1 MVTEMKRT
9 NQKGFIDT
17 DALMGGFIILVILGV
32 VGVIFLAIFSKWE
45 WSEDNVSGIVYS
57 TTNNGPIAGNTNF
70 KVRASVDTYIDKDT
84 NESAYC
90 LPGNSP
96 YKELVNK
103 AAADKNIKVQVT
115 TKKGFWF
122 KAPWTCIDNVTVTE
136 VK

>member
-1 MVTEMKRT
+1 MKT
-9 NQKGFIDT
+9 NQDGYIE
-17 DALMGGFIILVILGV
+17 DALMGIGALLLIVAV
-32 VGVIFLAIFSKWE
+32 VGIFFLAIFSKWE

-57 TTNNGPIAGNTNF
+57 TTNNGPIAGNTHF

-103 AAADKNIKVQVT
+103 AAADKTVKVQVT
-115 TKKGFWF
+115 TKKGFWI
-122 KAPWTCIDNVTVTE
+122 KAPWTCIDNVVVTE